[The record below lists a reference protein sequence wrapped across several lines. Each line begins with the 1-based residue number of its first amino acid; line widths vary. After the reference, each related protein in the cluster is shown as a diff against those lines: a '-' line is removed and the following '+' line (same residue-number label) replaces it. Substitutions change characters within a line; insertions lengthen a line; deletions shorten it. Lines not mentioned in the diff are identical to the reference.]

1 MGPVDDTGYVTF
13 NFDKDGEL
21 IDICSYSKSW
31 NRLSQEHMIEQIT
44 EWIEE
49 KNASSNECGF
59 QKEFHFLSI
68 LKLQTWSPEPYR
80 GFMTE

>member
-21 IDICSYSKSW
+21 VDICSYSKSW

-44 EWIEE
+44 KWIEE
-49 KNASSNECGF
+49 KNAIQKSSARE
-59 QKEFHFLSI
+59 I
-68 LKLQTWSPEPYR
+68 L
-80 GFMTE
+80 

>member
-44 EWIEE
+44 KWIEE
-49 KNASSNECGF
+49 KNARSS
-59 QKEFHFLSI
+59 KR
-68 LKLQTWSPEPYR
+68 KV
-80 GFMTE
+80 